1 MITNN
6 KLTTTIALWQQGIP
20 ADPTLWSDEHFQ
32 VYVRKHTLKAMTPAV
47 TDDPHGYWR
56 NKENGKCYGTVL
68 NQYVLTR
75 SLTTLEQLDSP
86 VPDDM
91 SAFEWVVDPNWKA
104 PDVFFCADNNL
115 TDEEFELVKAQLR
128 ESPLFKRMLVDRYT
142 EQGYQVDLIYITGS
156 RLSGICDARSDIDII
171 IITKEDNQQEKF
183 NDYDLLLVWKNKP
196 EINMHWYIRDW
207 KDIITNSRPYFIN
220 NTTGTYWN
228 IFPEQLQKNILY
240 ANPQAQE
247 TIDKYI
253 NNSSPQL
260 RDQMIYQQIKTVKNS
275 LYKFINLNCIPEENY
290 SKIWYHVCMYS
301 LALQGKKPIDY
312 KAQLLRLKRM
322 RWNDGLTAEDNEWAI
337 EQIKWIVTWYD
348 NHFED
353 KWKEQAN

>member
-1 MITNN
+1 M
-6 KLTTTIALWQQGIP
+6 
-20 ADPTLWSDEHFQ
+20 TLVD
-32 VYVRKHTLKAMTPAV
+32 T
-47 TDDPHGYWR
+47 HGYWW
-56 NKENGKCYGTVL
+56 NDQDGQCYGDYLDQYELTRDLETLEPL
-68 NQYVLTR
+68 NQPI
-75 SLTTLEQLDSP
+75 E
-86 VPDDM
+86 DDM
-91 SAFEWVVDPNWKA
+91 SHFHWVDDPSWKR
-104 PDVFFCADNNL
+104 PSVLFNPEDNLNAAEFAL
-115 TDEEFELVKAQLR
+115 LKDELR
-128 ESPLFKRMLVDRYT
+128 SSPIFRRMLVDRYNKM
-142 EQGYQVDLIYITGS
+142 GWQVDLIYITGS

-207 KDIITNSRPYFIN
+207 KDIVTNSRSYFIN

-240 ANPQAQE
+240 ANLQAQE

-260 RDQMIYQQIKTVKNS
+260 RDQIIYGQIETVKNS

-290 SKIWYHVCMYS
+290 SKIWYHVCIYS

-312 KAQLLRLKRM
+312 KSQLLRLKRM
-322 RWNDGLTAEDNEWAI
+322 RWNGGLTAEDNKWAI
-337 EQIKWIVTWYD
+337 EQIKWIVNWYD
-348 NHFED
+348 NFED
-353 KWKEQAN
+353 KWKKQAN